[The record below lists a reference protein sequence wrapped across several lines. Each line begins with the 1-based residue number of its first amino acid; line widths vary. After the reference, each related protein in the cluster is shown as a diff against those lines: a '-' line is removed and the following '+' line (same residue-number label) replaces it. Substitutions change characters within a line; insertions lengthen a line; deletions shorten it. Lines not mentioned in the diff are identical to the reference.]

1 MEVRQIYEI
10 LNETTKEVLGKE
22 DLVLEDLSN
31 IIDVGN
37 ELFTATSVDN
47 YVKSLVDHIGKVV
60 FVNRV
65 YGGSAPSILMDGWE
79 FGSVLEKIQCD
90 TPVATENESWE
101 LEDGKSYDEN
111 VFYKPSVSVKF
122 YNDRVTFEVPISIT
136 DKQVKSAF
144 SSREQLNSFM
154 SMILNAVER
163 SLTIKIDSLVRKTIV
178 NFIGETLKTDEVT
191 SETAS
196 TKSTARCVNLL
207 KLYNDETGLKLTKAK
222 ALTDIAFL
230 RYASKVMGMYTDRL
244 RTLSSL
250 FNIGGKDRFTDSGLL
265 HTVLLSDFEKS
276 VKSTLMSDTYH
287 EEYVALPE
295 HETIA
300 FWQGSGVDYKYGS
313 TSKINIKTSSGATI
327 AMDGIV
333 GVMFDRDALGV
344 ANMDKYV
351 TSKYNAKAEF
361 TNFWY
366 KYFAGYFND
375 FNENFV
381 VFFIA

>member
-31 IIDVGN
+31 IVDIGN

-250 FNIGGKDRFTDSGLL
+250 FNIGGKDRFTDSDLL

-287 EEYVALPE
+287 EEYVALPA

-300 FWQGSGVDYKYGS
+300 FWQGSGLDYKYAS

-327 AMDGIV
+327 AMDGII
-333 GVMFDRDALGV
+333 GVMFDRYALGV
-344 ANMDKYV
+344 ANMDRYV

>member
-10 LNETTKEVLGKE
+10 LNTTTKEVLGKE

-31 IIDVGN
+31 IVDVGK

-90 TPVATENESWE
+90 TPDATENETWE
-101 LEDGKSYDEN
+101 LENGKSYDEN

-144 SSREQLNSFM
+144 SSATQLNSFM

-163 SLTIKIDSLVRKTIV
+163 SLTVKIDSLVRKTIV

-207 KLYNDETGLKLTKAK
+207 KLYNDETGSKLTKAK
-222 ALTDIAFL
+222 ALTDIGFL

-244 RTLSSL
+244 KTLSSL
-250 FNIGGKDRFTDSGLL
+250 FNIGGKDRFTDSDLL
-265 HTVLLSDFEKS
+265 HCVLLSDFEKS

-287 EEYVALPE
+287 EEYVALPT

-300 FWQGSGVDYKYGS
+300 FWQGSGVDYKYSS
-313 TSKINIKTSSGATI
+313 TSKINIKTSSGSTI
-327 AMDGIV
+327 EMDGII

-344 ANMDKYV
+344 ANMDRYV